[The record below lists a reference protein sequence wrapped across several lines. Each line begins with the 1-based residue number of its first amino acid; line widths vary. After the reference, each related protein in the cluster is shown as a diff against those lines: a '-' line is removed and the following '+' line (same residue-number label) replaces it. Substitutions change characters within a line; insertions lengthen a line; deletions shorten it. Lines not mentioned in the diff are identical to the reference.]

1 MVWPLAAALLA
12 ACAAGTGAGSS
23 TGAHGGGGKPNVLY
37 VVVDDLRPELPSY
50 GQGHIIAPALERLAA
65 RSVVFERAY
74 CNQPVCSPSRNS
86 FLSGRRPAHTKIWN
100 FMSDF
105 RAVGPNWTTL
115 PSQFKAHGYLTLG
128 TGKIYHEGCPANGD
142 GNKSW
147 SQLVPVQFGCA
158 KGGASGGEAN
168 ATGFYC
174 DPDTPACSVA
184 GTAETPNPRCARV
197 AAAAKRH
204 PAGCFLCFSLPLLST
219 LPHSCSSPCGPR
231 TSAAKRAKQ
240 TRVEGLGRD
249 SHVRGGGARG
259 RAWPRFT
266 CTWWGCGRWCGIDLP
281 MNTTNTTFA
290 DVTTLLDATDKLHYA
305 ARNKDAT
312 GQPWYAA
319 KLTPKKNPL
328 CCTRTFQTQPQ

>member
-184 GTAETPNPRCARV
+184 GTAETPNPRCARE

-204 PAGCFLCFSLPLLST
+204 PGLGVFFAFLCPFCLLCHT
-219 LPHSCSSPCGPR
+219 RAIPHAGPER
-231 TSAAKRAKQ
+231 VRQSGQSGLSRQAWKGLAAIHMYVVGVRQ
-240 TRVEGLGRD
+240 VVRD
-249 SHVRGGGARG
+249 RPPHEHDQHHVR
-259 RAWPRFT
+259 
-266 CTWWGCGRWCGIDLP
+266 
-281 MNTTNTTFA
+281 
-290 DVTTLLDATDKLHYA
+290 
-305 ARNKDAT
+305 
-312 GQPWYAA
+312 
-319 KLTPKKNPL
+319 
-328 CCTRTFQTQPQ
+328 